1 VRLPSNKLVSHYANL
16 EENYQVNSNSDYGSL
31 VVPNGNSEEAFH
43 RWFHVKEGFSSQI
56 LGRVLEDTDLLR
68 KPQLTLL
75 DPFVGGGTTI
85 VSALLLG
92 KKNYSVRAYGIE
104 CNPFL
109 KFVAQTKINAIRGK
123 KGEFRKFIQNVINNV
138 KSEKKNYYRI
148 PELSTFN
155 NSKYF
160 NREQLEQ
167 LARLKLAIEMTDG
180 LKSEKDIAMLCLAG
194 IIEPASYLRKD
205 GRALRYVPDKNK
217 ANVINEFLKRAE
229 KMAYDLDKPCEPSN
243 LGIVYLGDGRHPQNV
258 LPKNLKFD
266 LIFFS
271 PPYPNNI
278 DYTEVYKLEAWFL
291 DFINDESSFRNQR
304 LRTLRSHTSLR
315 FPELLYA
322 GQDGY
327 RENFDN
333 IVNPILDA
341 IPKNREE
348 SSRKRLIK
356 GYFDDML
363 RTLENN
369 KHLLSEDGYLIFVV
383 GNSLHGTRGEH
394 LLIAADLVIARLAE
408 IVGFKVESFTIAR
421 HLKRRYLDSHYMRE
435 SVVFLKKERKTKT
448 VTGEK

>member
-1 VRLPSNKLVSHYANL
+1 MKLLSSELVNHYTNI
-16 EENYQVNSNSDYGSL
+16 EENYQVNLNSDYRNL

-56 LGRVLEDTDLLR
+56 LGRVLEDTGLLR
-68 KPQLTLL
+68 KPKLTLL

-85 VSALLLG
+85 VSALSLG
-92 KKNYSVRAYGIE
+92 RKNNSVSAYGIE

-109 KFVAQTKINAIRGK
+109 KFVAQTKINAMRSK
-123 KGEFRKFIQNVINNV
+123 KGDLRKFIQSVVNHA
-138 KSEKKNYYRI
+138 KSQKRTFYRI

-160 NREQLEQ
+160 GQGQIEQ
-167 LARLKLAIEMTDG
+167 LARLKLAIEKIEG
-180 LKSEKDIAMLCLAG
+180 LKLDKDIAMLCLAG

-217 ANVINEFLKRAE
+217 INVMNEFLKRAE
-229 KMAYDLDKPCEPSN
+229 KIASDIDKPCEQSN
-243 LGIVYLGDGRHPQNV
+243 LGIVYLGDGRYPQNV
-258 LPKNLKFD
+258 LPKNLRFD

-291 DFINDESSFRNQR
+291 DFINDEISFRNQR

-315 FPELLYA
+315 FTDLLYA

-327 RENFDN
+327 RENFNN
-333 IVNPILDA
+333 IINPILDA
-341 IPKNREE
+341 IPRNKKE
-348 SSRKRLIK
+348 SSRKSLIK

-369 KHLLSEDGYLIFVV
+369 KHLLSEDGYLVFVV
-383 GNSLHGTRGEH
+383 GNSLHGTRGEY
-394 LLIAADLVIARLAE
+394 LLIGADLIIARLAE
-408 IVGFKVESFTIAR
+408 IVGLKVESFTIAR
-421 HLKRRYLDSHYMRE
+421 HLKRRRLDSRFIRE
-435 SVVFLKKERKTKT
+435 SVVFLKKERKTSI
-448 VTGEK
+448 VAGEK